1 MLIKL
6 FFVVIKQL
14 RRKMIKDVHCP
25 APQPEDHNRD
35 EDPSFCEGPD
45 IYIEFDDGVF
55 YQASLDGSEVAI
67 MADYP
72 DLLSFSSVS
81 IRRSSSKRN
90 PPLASHP
97 SH

>member
-6 FFVVIKQL
+6 FFVFIKQSW
-14 RRKMIKDVHCP
+14 RKMIEDVHCP

-35 EDPSFCEGPD
+35 EDPGFREDPD

-67 MADYP
+67 TAD
-72 DLLSFSSVS
+72 
-81 IRRSSSKRN
+81 
-90 PPLASHP
+90 
-97 SH
+97 